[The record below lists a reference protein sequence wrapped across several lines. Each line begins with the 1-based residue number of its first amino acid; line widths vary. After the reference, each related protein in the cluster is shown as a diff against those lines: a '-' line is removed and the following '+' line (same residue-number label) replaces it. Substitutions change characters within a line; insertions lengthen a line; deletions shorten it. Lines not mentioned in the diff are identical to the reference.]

1 MAKINIGFQINA
13 SAAKNK
19 HFKGKT
25 AEKSCN
31 IWLCNKRSCFR
42 PVKTNSQI
50 IQKHTLS
57 IDKFLRLTEL
67 IRWFHKFSV
76 TKGQIIS
83 KRFFSG
89 RGFFQKTNKN
99 TSHTSKNEFICSF
112 FGRILGVTIC
122 FRD

>member
-31 IWLCNKRSCFR
+31 IWLCNKKNYFR
-42 PVKTNSQI
+42 PVKINSQI

-57 IDKFLRLTEL
+57 INNFLRLKFSIIIQKYITQLPNKPFTKL
-67 IRWFHKFSV
+67 IRWFHEFLR
-76 TKGQIIS
+76 IYE
-83 KRFFSG
+83 FFKKMS
-89 RGFFQKTNKN
+89 
-99 TSHTSKNEFICSF
+99 SF
-112 FGRILGVTIC
+112 TIYHLYS
-122 FRD
+122 

>member
-31 IWLCNKRSCFR
+31 IWLCNKKNYFR
-42 PVKTNSQI
+42 PVKINSQI

-57 IDKFLRLTEL
+57 INNFLRLKFSIIIQKYITQLPKPFTEL
-67 IRWFHKFSV
+67 IYYE
-76 TKGQIIS
+76 
-83 KRFFSG
+83 FF
-89 RGFFQKTNKN
+89 KKIDLKKN
-99 TSHTSKNEFICSF
+99 N
-112 FGRILGVTIC
+112 L
-122 FRD
+122 